1 MWVRTSAI
9 LAIIAI
15 ALGVLGTA
23 WIAFPTESSADLSP
37 PLVAFEPKQS
47 TATGPYSAD
56 FAALARGFRPQ
67 TYRSFCGPASI
78 ATVLRAYHVE
88 PLDQRDVFPS
98 LRFKLDTFYSGVS
111 LAELAELAQH
121 NGLKSELVYADAL
134 TLDQFRDRIKTNLA
148 HEGDFVLINYDRQVL
163 KQSGAGHISAVG
175 AYDEARDAFL
185 VLDEAAYRYPFT
197 WVPATLLYK
206 AVHTR
211 ANKRYRGVLF
221 VQGYRSPSG

>member
-1 MWVRTSAI
+1 MWVRTSVI
-9 LAIIAI
+9 LIVVAI
-15 ALGVLGTA
+15 AVGVLGTA
-23 WIAFPTESSADLSP
+23 WIAYPTESNADLSA
-37 PLVAFEPKQS
+37 PLVALEPKQA
-47 TATGPYSAD
+47 TVTGPYSAD

-67 TYRSFCGPASI
+67 AYRSFCGPASI
-78 ATVLRAYHVE
+78 ATVLRAYRVD

-111 LAELAELAQH
+111 LAELAALAKH
-121 NGLKSELVYADAL
+121 NGLQSELVYADTI
-134 TLDQFRDRIKTNLA
+134 TLDQFRERIKTNLA
-148 HEGDFVLINYDRQVL
+148 RSGDFVLVNYDRQVL
-163 KQSGAGHISAVG
+163 KQSGGGHISAVG

-197 WVPATLLYK
+197 WVPAPLLYE

-211 ANKRYRGVLF
+211 ADERYRGVLF

>member
-1 MWVRTSAI
+1 MWVRSAVI
-9 LAIIAI
+9 LAVVAA
-15 ALGVLGTA
+15 ALGVLGTT
-23 WIAFPTESSADLSP
+23 WIAFPTESQADLVP
-37 PLVAFEPKQS
+37 PLVAFEPKQF
-47 TATGPYSAD
+47 TVTGHYSAD

-67 TYRSFCGPASI
+67 AYRSFCGPASI
-78 ATVLRAYHVE
+78 ATVLRAYNVE
-88 PLDQRDVFPS
+88 SLDQRDVFPS
-98 LRFKLDTFYSGVS
+98 LGFKVDTFYSGMS

-121 NGLKSELVYADAL
+121 NGLQSELVYADAL
-134 TLDQFRDRIKTNLA
+134 TLDQFRERITTNLA
-148 HEGDFVLINYDRQVL
+148 HEGDFVLVNYDRRVL

-211 ANKRYRGVLF
+211 ADKRYRGVLF
-221 VQGYRSPSG
+221 VQSYRSPSG